1 MPGWRATVGGV
12 LAAGAVFSL
21 VSCSSGDSG
30 DGPEPL
36 AALVGED
43 GKFDCRRMYTHVP
56 LQAYLS
62 ADLSPVDTR
71 MVMSGS
77 QSAASAPDQ
86 ITCPARYT
94 GEESGGGIALFYVRT
109 MPETRRPL
117 TWVSGPDPYG
127 DWATGILTLGQGQD
141 ASDVA
146 AAVLDSPERGIL
158 VVFTP
163 VDTDTEAP
171 FMSLGDAAPDAV
183 RTVIDGLEQ
192 EAAVPV
198 PEEADIAAGTS
209 LFATDGR
216 FDCSKVFRRLSLA
229 TAATAYI
236 GLPVTSATNPVVRE
250 TGDHRSCAL
259 ATGVPEEETSI
270 FPGPTGNL
278 STELTTGPKD
288 AVRGTP
294 FTGSPD
300 LVGWE
305 EYWNFDGADD
315 PVDATFE
322 GRQSYNARYCRS
334 DSDCITVTA
343 YTGSGEEGGGS
354 PQARKDAALPLVRLV
369 AEREGLLTDGVQQ

>member
-1 MPGWRATVGGV
+1 MPGWRVTVGGV
-12 LAAGAVFSL
+12 LAAGAVF
-21 VSCSSGDSG
+21 
-30 DGPEPL
+30 
-36 AALVGED
+36 ALVGEN
-43 GKFDCRRMYTHVP
+43 GKFDCRRMYIHVP

-62 ADLSPVDTR
+62 PVDTR
-71 MVMSGS
+71 CSMGGAMPVEG
-77 QSAASAPDQ
+77 APGQ
-86 ITCPARYT
+86 INCQLRYT
-94 GEESGGGIALFYVRT
+94 GPETGGGIVPVYLRS
-109 MPETRRPL
+109 MPEAEDFP
-117 TWVSGPDPYG
+117 WKADPVRYG
-127 DWATGILTLGQGQD
+127 DWVTGTATLG
-141 ASDVA
+141 
-146 AAVLDSPERGIL
+146 DSPIFLAIL
-158 VVFTP
+158 ESAEHGDLVLVS
-163 VDTDTEAP
+163 DMGDWESGP
-171 FMSLGDAAPDAV
+171 FANLGDRSPDAV

-198 PEEADIAAGTS
+198 PEEAGIAVGTS

-229 TAATAYI
+229 TGATAYI

-278 STELTTGPKD
+278 SAELTTGPKD

-305 EYWNFDGADD
+305 EYWNFDGAGD

-354 PQARKDAALPLVRLV
+354 PQARKVAALPLVRLV
-369 AEREGLLTDGVQQ
+369 AEREGLLTDGAQQ